1 MKKLSIIVAIATV
14 ALVNQAH
21 ALQECQAD
29 IDCKTGFY
37 CSLSEVSVSTSVP
50 CATEA
55 SSDADVVGCADLDAG
70 VVETVS
76 QGYCFEKPIECQ
88 TDADCP
94 SYLTCTTQPQFDG
107 GGTTVGETAGTTGG
121 TTGGATAGEQKA
133 AAIAGSADVPVE
145 EVKICMVKEIT
156 CQADSECPTDFECH
170 TYEIGTVCGGAATR
184 PECPP
189 DDPNCLGQEV
199 IDENCD
205 PNTPV
210 MTEGRCEPKA
220 INCTQ
225 DSECPSDWFC
235 MDVGGSSCSDSGTT
249 TSGSSGGSTG
259 STGTGSSDTPPIAE
273 TDMGATEI
281 IDMGRNKVAIAPQD
295 DCQPSVVMMCVPK
308 GYFAGNVYA
317 TSAGNDIGAPT
328 YQEENNID
336 DTIGGTTA
344 TETPTDKTS
353 TSTSSSSSDS
363 SGCQS
368 KANSDIIWFM
378 AFGLMILGFFKK
390 RTNH

>member
-14 ALVNQAH
+14 SLVNQVY

-50 CATEA
+50 CAIEEA
-55 SSDADVVGCADLDAG
+55 SDAGVVGCADLDGG

-94 SYLTCTTQPQFDG
+94 GYLTCTTQPQVDSG
-107 GGTTVGETAGTTGG
+107 SSNAS
-121 TTGGATAGEQKA
+121 EQNA
-133 AAIAGSADVPVE
+133 APIAGSADVPVE
-145 EVKICMVKEIT
+145 EVKVCMVKEIT

-170 TYEIGTVCGGAATR
+170 TYEIGTVCGGTATR
-184 PECPP
+184 PDCPP
-189 DDPNCLGQEV
+189 DDPSCLEQEV

-235 MDVGGSSCSDSGTT
+235 MDVGGSSCSNSGTT
-249 TSGSSGGSTG
+249 TGGSSEGSTG
-259 STGTGSSDTPPIAE
+259 STGTGGSDTPPIIE

-281 IDMGRNKVAIAPQD
+281 TDMGRNKVAIAPQD

-308 GYFAGNVYA
+308 GYFSGNVYA
-317 TSAGNDIGAPT
+317 TSAGKDIGAPT
-328 YQEENNID
+328 SQEENSID
-336 DTIGGTTA
+336 DSMGGTSA
-344 TETPTDKTS
+344 SETPTDKTN

-368 KANSDIIWFM
+368 KANADIIWLM